1 MSKLEISIACGDY
14 DRVRAIKDGRVPVDG
29 CDVNF
34 IPMGPEELFFRALRY
49 AEFEVAELSFNSYMM
64 LTSRGE
70 CPYVAIPVFPSRMFR
85 HSAVYIRTDRGIER
99 PEDLK
104 GRVVGVP
111 EYQQTANIWMRG
123 ILAEEYGVRD
133 SDIRWRTGGQE
144 EPGRDER
151 TPLALDNGVEVRPI
165 PADRSLSAMM
175 RAGEIDAFMTA
186 RAPSVWLNRE
196 SNIGR
201 LWPNYMDVERDY
213 YKRTGIFPIMHL
225 VGVRRDVVEKNNWLP
240 ASLLKAFTAAKAV
253 AMAELPEVAA
263 LNVTLPWADVFQAQV
278 RDLMGADYWRY
289 GIDDCRHEIET
300 LIRYSFEQGLLA
312 RRLAIEDIF
321 HPATFAVSKT

>member
-1 MSKLEISIACGDY
+1 MSKLDISIACGDY

-85 HSAVYIRTDRGIER
+85 HSAVYIRTDSGIEK

-104 GRVVGVP
+104 GRVVGLP

-123 ILAEEYGVRD
+123 ILADEYGVAD
-133 SDIRWRTGGQE
+133 TDIRWRTGGQE

-151 TPLALDNGVEVRPI
+151 TPLALANGVDVQPI
-165 PADRSLSAMM
+165 PGDRFLSDMM
-175 RAGEIDAFMTA
+175 RTGEIDAFMTA

-196 SNIGR
+196 PNIGR
-201 LWPNYMDVERDY
+201 LWPNYMEVERDY

-225 VGVRRDVVEKNNWLP
+225 VGVRRDVVEKNDWLP

-253 AMAELPEVAA
+253 AMAEIPEVAA
-263 LNVTLPWADVFQAQV
+263 LNVTLPWVDVFQAEIQE
-278 RDLMGADYWRY
+278 LMGADYWRY
-289 GIDDCRHEIET
+289 GVEDCRHEIAT
-300 LIRYSFEQGLLA
+300 LIGYSFDQGLLA
-312 RRLAIEDIF
+312 RRLTLEDIF
-321 HPATFAVSKT
+321 HPATFTVSKT

>member
-1 MSKLEISIACGDY
+1 MSKLDISIACGDY
-14 DRVRAIKDGRVPVDG
+14 DRVRAIKDHRVPVDG
-29 CDVNF
+29 CNVNF

-85 HSAVYIRTDRGIER
+85 HSAVYIRTDRGIEK

-104 GRVVGVP
+104 GKIVGLP

-123 ILAEEYGVRD
+123 ILAKEYGVRD
-133 SDIRWRTGGQE
+133 SDIIWRTGGQE

-151 TPLALDNGVEVRPI
+151 TPLALDNGVDVQPI
-165 PADRSLSAMM
+165 PSDRYLSEMM
-175 RAGEIDAFMTA
+175 LAGEIDAFMTA

-196 SNIGR
+196 PNIGR

-225 VGVRRDVVEKNNWLP
+225 VGVRKDVVEKNNWLP
-240 ASLLKAFTAAKAV
+240 ASLLKAFTAAKAI
-253 AMAELPEVAA
+253 AMAEIPEVAA
-263 LNVTLPWADVFQAQV
+263 LNVSLPWVDVFQEQV
-278 RDLMGADYWRY
+278 QELMGEDYWRY
-289 GIDDCRHEIET
+289 GIEDCRHEIET
-300 LIRYSFEQGLLA
+300 LKKYSFEQGLLA
-312 RRLAIEDIF
+312 RELSIEDIF
-321 HPATFAVSKT
+321 HPATFTVSKT